1 MDKLLAILQELAKRI
16 ETLQKQATEFRTVVK
31 QTDDLKKLA
40 AAADAFAGQVAES
53 SKASLANVQAAEA
66 AARETTT
73 QTNRPVKA
81 DVLARQFR
89 SVIEGIQKE
98 AQSQPS
104 GEIGV
109 TLKSFEVELKA
120 LIVVEGDSPAIV
132 TPTPDRGVDP
142 GQLSTVRL
150 SYGSVPVLKTPVAT
164 TPPPPTNVKKR

>member
-1 MDKLLAILQELAKRI
+1 MDKLLSILQELGKRI
-16 ETLQKQATEFRTVVK
+16 ETLQKQATEFRTVAK

-40 AAADAFAGQVAES
+40 AAADAFGGQVLES
-53 SKASLANVQAAEA
+53 SKASLANVQNAEA
-66 AARETTT
+66 IVKDTAG
-73 QTNRPVKA
+73 QPNRPVKA
-81 DVLARQFR
+81 DALARQFR

-98 AQSQPS
+98 AQSQTG

-109 TLKSFEVELKA
+109 TLRSFDVELKG

-150 SYGSVPVLKTPVAT
+150 SYGSVPVLKTEVPT
-164 TPPPPTNVKKR
+164 TPPPKDVKKR